1 MSPFL
6 TIAERNHRRWIY
18 AQSYIFVLII
28 PITVFVSWFQEA
40 TNFVIISYAFSAII
54 ANLSVGEYV
63 GLLKHDFSASHS
75 SDKRD
80 IFVRYAS
87 GRALRVFYLSSIA
100 IVGIY
105 HYIIP
110 SPRLMLRVY
119 PPLLI
124 MITYFILMA
133 LNHRLYKTHFLPSWH
148 YQARIIAYTIV
159 ILSLGAAAFMV
170 GQEEFQKV
178 AQLQNQKNLQNI
190 KK

>member
-1 MSPFL
+1 MAVFL

-18 AQSYIFVLII
+18 AQSYIFILII
-28 PITVFVSWFQEA
+28 PITVFVSWFQNA
-40 TNFVIISYAFSAII
+40 TNFVIISYAFAAII

-63 GLLKHDFSASHS
+63 GLLKHDFSTSHS

-80 IFVRYAS
+80 LFVRYAS
-87 GRALRVFYLSSIA
+87 GRALRVFYLSAIA

-124 MITYFILMA
+124 IITYFILLA
-133 LNHRLYKTHFLPSWH
+133 LNQRLYRTHFLPGWH
-148 YQARIIAYTIV
+148 YRARIVAYIIV
-159 ILSLGAAAFMV
+159 VLSLLGASAMIV
-170 GQEEFQKV
+170 QEEFQKV
-178 AQLQNQKNLQNI
+178 VITQKEKLLKN

>member
-1 MSPFL
+1 MAGFL

-18 AQSYIFVLII
+18 AQSYVFVLII
-28 PITVFVSWFQEA
+28 PITIFVSWFQGA
-40 TNFVIISYAFSAII
+40 TNFVIISYAFAAII

-110 SPRLMLRVY
+110 APRLMLRVY

-124 MITYFILMA
+124 MITYFILLA
-133 LNHRLYKTHFLPSWH
+133 LNHRLYKTLFLPRWH
-148 YQARIIAYTIV
+148 YQARIVSYLIV
-159 ILSLGAAAFMV
+159 ILSLAGASFMV
-170 GQEEFQKV
+170 GKEEFQKV
-178 AQLQNQKNLQNI
+178 VKIQQKKALE
-190 KK
+190 KR